1 MATPTLTDKPT
12 LSTADLAVTASPEAT
27 PSPGERRR
35 RGHIGLTVLGS
46 IVSGLVLGLVLVLG
60 VFGGSE
66 EATITGSALISL
78 GAGMLILFLLA
89 GRRTDQPQ
97 PWALVPAIALGAV

>member
-1 MATPTLTDKPT
+1 MATPTLTETPPR
-12 LSTADLAVTASPEAT
+12 SADLAPTAPAAGT
-27 PSPGERRR
+27 PPPGERHR

-46 IVSGLVLGLVLVLG
+46 VAAGVALALVLVLG
-60 VFGGSE
+60 VFAGSE
-66 EATITGSALISL
+66 EGTITGAALVSL

-97 PWALVPAIALGAV
+97 PWVLA